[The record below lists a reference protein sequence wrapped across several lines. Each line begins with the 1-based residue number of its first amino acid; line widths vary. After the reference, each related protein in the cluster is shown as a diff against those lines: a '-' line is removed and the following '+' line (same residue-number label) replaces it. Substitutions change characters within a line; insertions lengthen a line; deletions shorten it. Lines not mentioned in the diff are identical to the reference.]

1 MGEVIVITSGK
12 GGVGKT
18 TTTANL
24 GSSLALE
31 GKKVALI
38 DTDIGLRNLDVVMGL
53 ENRIV
58 YDIVDV
64 VEGKCKLRQALI
76 KDKRFKELYLLP
88 AAQTRDKSAVN
99 EEQMKELTSKLKEE
113 FDYILVDCPA
123 GIEQGFKNA
132 IAGLMAP
139 DSAGFTLDNSALSWI
154 VYKASPME
162 NAYGR
167 PFVDFR
173 TGEIL
178 SCHIAVFHSV
188 FDMLCQ
194 WYIAQTGE
202 SEEEFPDEL
211 AGRLLEMV
219 VSHEVGHVLGL
230 THNFYGSSLCET
242 EQLRD
247 AVFLHRHGYGSS
259 IMDYMRMNYAVQPED
274 GVDMS
279 DRIPRIGAYDSLA
292 IEWGYRYFPGLAS
305 EEIQEKLSVW
315 IEKKQLE
322 RKYRFQDSGGNLP
335 EAQAEDL
342 GRYSLETAELGM
354 CHLKRLLRDTLRNNG
369 RLSVESW
376 NLAIRKQYSEYINQ
390 AFTYLGGIRKCWGN
404 DSVIV
409 VAVGREE
416 QQDALRFLQT
426 YVLESGKDLPR
437 EWWEDWG
444 RETVRRLVE
453 KADCFVGYDRE
464 YSVTEYIRDLGKI
477 FRNVSGEEC
486 WGRFLIWCYTDC
498 LMEYIQTERNR
509 YPEVVALMEE
519 QLKVMYRK
527 TDKEKDVFWKAWR
540 KNVNSIW
547 K

>member
-1 MGEVIVITSGK
+1 M
-12 GGVGKT
+12 
-18 TTTANL
+18 
-24 GSSLALE
+24 
-31 GKKVALI
+31 
-38 DTDIGLRNLDVVMGL
+38 
-53 ENRIV
+53 
-58 YDIVDV
+58 
-64 VEGKCKLRQALI
+64 
-76 KDKRFKELYLLP
+76 
-88 AAQTRDKSAVN
+88 
-99 EEQMKELTSKLKEE
+99 
-113 FDYILVDCPA
+113 
-123 GIEQGFKNA
+123 
-132 IAGLMAP
+132 
-139 DSAGFTLDNSALSWI
+139 SWI
-154 VYKASPME
+154 VYNASPME